1 MRAYEALSRVYD
13 RLNGAVDYAAWADL
27 AEAVFARYG
36 VRPALLL
43 DLGCGTGRLSVE
55 FARRGYDVIGVDA
68 SPEMLAAAYAR
79 KTDEQLPDI
88 LFLEQ
93 DMRDFELYGT
103 VSAAVSSL
111 DCVNYLVNEGD
122 LDRCFTLVHNYLDP
136 NGIFLFDVN
145 TPYKFEHVY
154 GDNAY
159 ILEEGDAF
167 CAWQNSY
174 DPTTRRCRFDLSV
187 FTRDKG
193 AHYTR
198 ADEVQEERC
207 YNRTELTEALTRAG
221 FADIAFFADG
231 TLGAPRDDADRWFVA
246 ARCKK

>member
-1 MRAYEALSRVYD
+1 MGMYESFARVYD
-13 RLNGAVDYAAWADL
+13 TFMDNVPYEEWCARLT
-27 AEAVFARYG
+27 
-36 VRPALLL
+36 ALLRERGIEDGLVL